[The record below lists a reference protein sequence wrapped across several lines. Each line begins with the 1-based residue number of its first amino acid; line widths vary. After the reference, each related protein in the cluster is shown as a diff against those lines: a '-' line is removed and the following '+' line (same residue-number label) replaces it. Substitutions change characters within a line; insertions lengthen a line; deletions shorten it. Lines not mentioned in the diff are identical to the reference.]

1 MKVFLLFLLG
11 AAQGLRF
18 VENNSQFLVEQGS
31 EKQNTLDSIK
41 DSEKDLNLSLNFHKT
56 EDLKPLKTP
65 PMLYADD
72 DEEGVRETQESL
84 AEIHQEQ
91 NEVKLV
97 KELNQRQREAIHKAA
112 EEKLL

>member
-18 VENNSQFLVEQGS
+18 VENNSQFIVEKGS

-41 DSEKDLNLSLNFHKT
+41 DSEKDLNLSLNFHQT